1 MEGVPKENEKEDKW
15 PETTKVKRMHLLES
29 I

>member
-1 MEGVPKENEKEDKW
+1 MEGVPIENEKEDKW